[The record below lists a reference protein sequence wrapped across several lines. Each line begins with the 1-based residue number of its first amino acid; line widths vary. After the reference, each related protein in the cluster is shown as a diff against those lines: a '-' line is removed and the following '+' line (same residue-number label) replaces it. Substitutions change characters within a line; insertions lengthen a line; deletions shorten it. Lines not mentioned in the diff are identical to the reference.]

1 MEKMVI
7 SFLKLSEKFSMSE
20 RQRKVNDFPLFL
32 ISRKEQT
39 MRFEL
44 MRDDRMCP
52 PDTTARRI

>member
-7 SFLKLSEKFSMSE
+7 SFPKLSEKFSMSE
-20 RQRKVNDFPLFL
+20 RQRKVNDLPLFL

-52 PDTTARRI
+52 PDTAWHVI

>member
-20 RQRKVNDFPLFL
+20 RQRKVNDLPLFL

-39 MRFEL
+39 MRF
-44 MRDDRMCP
+44 
-52 PDTTARRI
+52 

>member
-20 RQRKVNDFPLFL
+20 RQWKVNDLPLFL

-52 PDTTARRI
+52 PDTTARCI

>member
-20 RQRKVNDFPLFL
+20 RQRKVNDLPLFL

-39 MRFEL
+39 MRFAGPAVL
-44 MRDDRMCP
+44 P
-52 PDTTARRI
+52 IFIPFP